1 MVVDET
7 LLNVFLNKITPGHKN
22 TVWTSNVS
30 FLFKKS
36 LTMKIKQR
44 KQSSTIFWLF
54 LYESHTSDDFPLS
67 SQNFH
72 YIFILNIKRN
82 VGVGFFFSLLT
93 NRLVYIFKIYCT
105 KGYLLQ
111 IRLNQRTSSIKDKRV
126 FFIEVDIVKLLN
138 QMKVWVIILY
148 FSRFS
153 WYISM

>member
-1 MVVDET
+1 MFQSQVCFVCWWD
-7 LLNVFLNKITPGHKN
+7 LFFFLNKITPGHKN
-22 TVWTSNVS
+22 IVWTSVS

-36 LTMKIKQR
+36 LTTKIKQR
-44 KQSSTIFWLF
+44 KQSSIFWLL

-93 NRLVYIFKIYCT
+93 NRLVYIFKIYFT

-111 IRLNQRTSSIKDKRV
+111 IRLNQRTSNVKDKRV

-138 QMKVWVIILY
+138 QMKVWVIHII
-148 FSRFS
+148 F
-153 WYISM
+153 